1 MESCNPCG
9 SSKDRVALRILQ
21 DGLRGTPAGASPLKR
36 VYEGTSGSTGISLGL
51 IARSFGMGTR
61 VWLPDDTAADK
72 VSLLSKVGADVVQV
86 PNVSIVNPKHY
97 VNLARSSADEDS
109 AAVFADQFETPSNVA
124 VHYDTT
130 GPEIWEQTEGRLHAF
145 IAGAGT
151 GGTLAGVSQF
161 LKEKSSGSVRVALA
175 DPPGSSLFHW
185 AKNGV
190 AYTPQQAERSIRRH
204 RYDTIIEG
212 VGLDRVTA
220 NMRHALVDDAFQVS
234 DQEAVDMARWLLQE
248 EGLFIGSSSAMN
260 LAGAVKLARKLPPG
274 STIVT
279 LLCDH
284 GSRHL
289 ARFWNDQYLTENSLQ
304 APRLLQPDEE
314 EAPAS
319 CAGAPLPYLPHGSVD
334 FVH

>member
-1 MESCNPCG
+1 MESANPCG
-9 SSKDRVALRILQ
+9 SSKDRVALRILEDKLSNCSSSSTAIQ
-21 DGLRGTPAGASPLKR
+21 R

-51 IARSFGMGTR
+51 IARSRGLGTR
-61 VWLPDDTAADK
+61 VWLPDDTATDK
-72 VSLLSKVGADVVQV
+72 VSLLKKVGADVVQV

-97 VNLARSSADEDS
+97 VNLARSSAEEDCG
-109 AAVFADQFETPSNVA
+109 AIFADQFETPSNVA

-130 GPEIWEQTEGRLHAF
+130 GPEIWEQTSGTLDAF

-151 GGTLAGVSQF
+151 GGTLAGVSQC
-161 LKEKSSGSVRVALA
+161 LKEKSSGNVRIALA

-212 VGLDRVTA
+212 VGLDRVTS

-234 DQEAVDMARWLLQE
+234 DQEAVHMARWLLQE

-260 LAGAVKLARKLPPG
+260 VAGAVKLARTLPPG

-289 ARFWNDQYLTENSLQ
+289 ARFWNDEYLHSHGLE
-304 APRLLQPDEE
+304 AYRLLQPHEE
-314 EAPAS
+314 PPSSIADPTLA
-319 CAGAPLPYLPHGSVD
+319 HGSVA
-334 FVH
+334 FIH